1 MPGKPPRRLSE
12 HYHLS
17 CDYGTAMV
25 LSWEKGGVAP
35 IYLCEVHA
43 AELGFLAEDSSSE
56 PLSRPALD
64 AEPVEHPANSVF
76 ATPSRHSQN
85 ASEDLQNASGKDLR
99 DALEKERLTLAS
111 APPASLMPSY
121 PAGVLADES
130 TQSGERE
137 DFEAHGTVLR
147 RSSTAVEEQEQHSEA
162 ERLCVSAYGERCTY
176 ESTVHCPKCRKWFC
190 DTHAEDGNWHC
201 CVRRM

>member
-1 MPGKPPRRLSE
+1 
-12 HYHLS
+12 
-17 CDYGTAMV
+17 MV

-35 IYLCEVHA
+35 IYLCELHA
-43 AELGFLAEDSSSE
+43 AELGFLAEGSSSE

-64 AEPVEHPANSVF
+64 AEPIEQPPPSSAP

-85 ASEDLQNASGKDLR
+85 ASGKDLQ
-99 DALEKERLTLAS
+99 DAPANERLPLAS
-111 APPASLMPSY
+111 SPPISMTPSY
-121 PAGVLADES
+121 PASVLADES
-130 TQSGERE
+130 AQTMERE

-147 RSSTAVEEQEQHSEA
+147 PASTAIEEPAELSDA